1 MNHNFLFGT
10 FQNVLFYALSDDI
23 QSAKEKLLLE
33 ENNSLDIVFPGI
45 GNTSS
50 PGMFL
55 EQFHG
60 IIKASYSCY
69 SNQKK
74 NLLIEIYALHVAIDM
89 ALLSMADHSII
100 SYGTFGLWG
109 ALLANRGETVMAKDF
124 IKTDVGD
131 QMKRA
136 IDKNHIKNWTF
147 L

>member
-1 MNHNFLFGT
+1 MFP
-10 FQNVLFYALSDDI
+10 
-23 QSAKEKLLLE
+23 EK
-33 ENNSLDIVFPGI
+33 
-45 GNTSS
+45 
-50 PGMFL
+50 
-55 EQFHG
+55 
-60 IIKASYSCY
+60 YSC
-69 SNQKK
+69 
-74 NLLIEIYALHVAIDM
+74 NLYGITHRNICITITCFHVKHLHLAIDM

-109 ALLANRGETVMAKDF
+109 ALLADGGETVMAKDF

>member
-1 MNHNFLFGT
+1 MYT
-10 FQNVLFYALSDDI
+10 
-23 QSAKEKLLLE
+23 
-33 ENNSLDIVFPGI
+33 
-45 GNTSS
+45 
-50 PGMFL
+50 
-55 EQFHG
+55 
-60 IIKASYSCY
+60 YSWVTIPIR
-69 SNQKK
+69 K
-74 NLLIEIYALHVAIDM
+74 NLLIEISALHVAIDM

-147 L
+147 LWHTNFL

>member
-1 MNHNFLFGT
+1 
-10 FQNVLFYALSDDI
+10 
-23 QSAKEKLLLE
+23 
-33 ENNSLDIVFPGI
+33 
-45 GNTSS
+45 
-50 PGMFL
+50 
-55 EQFHG
+55 
-60 IIKASYSCY
+60 
-69 SNQKK
+69 
-74 NLLIEIYALHVAIDM
+74 M

>member
-1 MNHNFLFGT
+1 M
-10 FQNVLFYALSDDI
+10 
-23 QSAKEKLLLE
+23 LE
-33 ENNSLDIVFPGI
+33 ENKSFDIVFPGI

-60 IIKASYSCY
+60 IIKAYSWVAIPIR
-69 SNQKK
+69 K

-136 IDKNHIKNWTF
+136 IDKNHIKNWKF
-147 L
+147 LWHTIFPWAIFSSRITEYTCKNHIYEMNT